1 MSNELQR
8 AGMWKRIA
16 AWMFD
21 GILLCVIVVGI
32 GVLLSWAL
40 GYDGYSAAVDAGYAR
55 YEAEYGVTFEISL
68 EEYEAMTEADRT
80 QYDAA
85 YEALIADQEV
95 LYNYNMMANLT
106 LVIITL
112 AMLAGLLIWEFFMPL
127 WLGYG
132 QTLGKRIFSICLVRN
147 DGVKMNTLQLFART
161 ILGKFAIETMIPGYV
176 LIMLGFGTM
185 DLTGTLILLGLLVAQ
200 VLCLALTRNHCAIHD
215 LIAGTVVVDK
225 VSQTI
230 FRTTEDLIACKKNVA
245 AQRAAREPY

>member
-21 GILLCVIVVGI
+21 GILLSVIVVGI

-68 EEYEAMTEADRT
+68 EEYEAMTEGART
-80 QYDAA
+80 QYDTA

-106 LVIITL
+106 LVITTL

-132 QTLGKRIFSICLVRN
+132 QTLGKRIFSICLIRN

-161 ILGKFAIETMIPGYV
+161 ILGKFAIETMIPVYV
-176 LIMLGFGTM
+176 LMMLVFGTM

-225 VSQTI
+225 ESQTI
-230 FRTTEDLIACKKNVA
+230 FRTTEDLIAWKKKVA